1 MEAFIFVPLMPILI
15 EALLKEEQ
23 RKVSAS
29 KKGGLDIH
37 QLSEEEMSDKAS
49 SIFQCAQSVGCILG
63 PVLGGFLND
72 LVRFQSTCD
81 IMAITCFGYACLLYH
96 GMQQEGKRYE
106 FIAKV
111 TRWVKR
117 VMRKTSTKTCKP
129 ENSTT
134 SI

>member
-15 EALLKEEQ
+15 EALKKEEQ
-23 RKVSAS
+23 KKVGAS

-37 QLSEEEMSDKAS
+37 QFSEDEMSDKAS

-81 IMAITCFGYACLLYH
+81 IMAATCFGYACLLYYS
-96 GMQQEGKRYE
+96 MRKEGKSLNLGYLKT
-106 FIAKV
+106 FF
-111 TRWVKR
+111 TR
-117 VMRKTSTKTCKP
+117 
-129 ENSTT
+129 
-134 SI
+134 

>member
-15 EALLKEEQ
+15 EALTKEEQ
-23 RKVSAS
+23 RKVGAS

-37 QLSEEEMSDKAS
+37 QFSEDEMSDKAS

-81 IMAITCFGYACLLYH
+81 IMAVTCFGYACLLYYA
-96 GMQQEGKRYE
+96 MRKEGKSLDFRWLGALLTRRKYD
-106 FIAKV
+106 KV
-111 TRWVKR
+111 
-117 VMRKTSTKTCKP
+117 P
-129 ENSTT
+129 
-134 SI
+134 